1 MLSPLQRFWIF
12 LAALGGEIVL
22 GILGYAI
29 GAGLGRLFFGGGML
43 DLGLGIL
50 GLIVGVAI
58 GNSLGA
64 WQVARRLGKQKAAW
78 RYWVFGIL
86 AVLVVMLLAE
96 PLRLNQNTAV
106 LLAFWFALPPLVQA
120 LQA

>member
-1 MLSPLQRFWIF
+1 MAFPQRFWIF

-50 GLIVGVAI
+50 GLIIGTAI

-64 WQVARRLGKQKAAW
+64 WQMAHRLEKPKAAW
-78 RYWVFGIL
+78 RYWLFGIL
-86 AVLVVMLLAE
+86 VVLVVLLLAE
-96 PLRLNQNTAV
+96 PLRLNQNTV
-106 LLAFWFALPPLVQA
+106 LLLAFWLALPPLVQA
-120 LQA
+120 VQA

>member
-1 MLSPLQRFWIF
+1 MTLLQRFWIF
-12 LAALGGEIVL
+12 LAALGGEIAL

-43 DLGLGIL
+43 DLGLGVL
-50 GLIVGVAI
+50 GLLVGVAI

-64 WQVARRLGKQKAAW
+64 WQMARRLDKQKAAW
-78 RYWVFGIL
+78 RYWLFGIL

-96 PLRLNQNTAV
+96 PLRLNQNTAL

-120 LQA
+120 TQA